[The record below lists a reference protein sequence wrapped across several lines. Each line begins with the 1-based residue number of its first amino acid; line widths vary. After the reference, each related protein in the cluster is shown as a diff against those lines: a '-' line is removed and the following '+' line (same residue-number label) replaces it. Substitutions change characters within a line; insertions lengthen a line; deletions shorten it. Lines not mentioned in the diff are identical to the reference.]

1 VKLRR
6 WQVSNNDAE
15 VVWSYEVRWSMTKLY
30 IWSYIQLSCVI
41 LHNLTS
47 AQAMCKKSPVTHHHR
62 PSAKKQLDP
71 IQPQMCHLVTGVQWI
86 GWREHL
92 PETLDFPLNIELLI
106 FKYIIFI
113 YIYIWPMNV
122 YDAHR
127 ERSRHMHR
135 PLRICL
141 RHGWRQDQRSP
152 WEASVHI
159 PGCRTAE
166 VPSPWMI
173 WRCIWLCIYIYTI
186 YCT

>member
-1 VKLRR
+1 
-6 WQVSNNDAE
+6 
-15 VVWSYEVRWSMTKLY
+15 MTKLY

-113 YIYIWPMNV
+113 YIYIYMTYECLWCSSRKITAYAPPVAYLPPARLKAGPKEPLGSFCPHPWLSYCWGAFTLDDLEVHMIV
-122 YDAHR
+122 Y
-127 ERSRHMHR
+127 
-135 PLRICL
+135 IYIYI
-141 RHGWRQDQRSP
+141 QYI
-152 WEASVHI
+152 VHKYMYI
-159 PGCRTAE
+159 Y
-166 VPSPWMI
+166 M
-173 WRCIWLCIYIYTI
+173 CIYIYILHITI
-186 YCT
+186 